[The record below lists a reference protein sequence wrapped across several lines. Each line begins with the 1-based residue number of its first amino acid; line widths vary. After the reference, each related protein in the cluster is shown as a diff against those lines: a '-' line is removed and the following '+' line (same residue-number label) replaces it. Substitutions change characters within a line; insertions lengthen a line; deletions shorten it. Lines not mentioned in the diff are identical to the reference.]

1 PYQHVVADV
10 NMDDNINVLD
20 VVHIRMVIM
29 GQTPTY
35 PAGPTWRFVDRDYE
49 FSSDADDWLTEVFPE
64 VYNANDLAGDI
75 LNADFYALE
84 MGNVSEGS
92 IASSA
97 ELGSSAD
104 RDARSNAELM
114 ASVLGISSAE
124 LCSSA
129 EMRLQAGNT
138 YEVGFTA
145 EQLYGLQGTLELQAG
160 LELVDISYGLATA
173 QNVNLE
179 RAAEGVITFS
189 WDDAEAAMSSAE
201 WSRPS
206 ETSSA
211 DLSSALFTLSVRA
224 TVDGDLSDLLSL
236 TDRITG
242 AEAYPLSGGVS
253 NLVLTYSADE
263 QSSAD
268 EFSLGQ
274 NAPNPVDGFTQ
285 ISFTLPE
292 AETAILT
299 VRDVQGRT
307 VLVREIDAEAGV
319 NLVTLQREDLSVS
332 GVYSYT
338 LVTGEF
344 VATKQMVIR

>member
-1 PYQHVVADV
+1 HVVADV

-84 MGNVSEGS
+84 MGNVSEGV
-92 IASSA
+92 IADA
-97 ELGSSAD
+97 GLRPGD
-104 RDARSNAELM
+104 YDARSVIRMQTEELQL
-114 ASVLGISSAE
+114 SG
-124 LCSSA
+124 
-129 EMRLQAGNT
+129 GNT

-189 WDDAEAAMSSAE
+189 WDDAEALANSSNEA
-201 WSRPS
+201 RGN
-206 ETSSA
+206 SA
-211 DLSSALFTLSVRA
+211 DEASSLFTLSVRA
-224 TVDGDLSDLLSL
+224 TVDGSLSDLLSL

-242 AEAYPLSGGVS
+242 AEAYPLTGGVS
-253 NLVLTYSADE
+253 DLVLDFGTAVST
-263 QSSAD
+263 AD
-268 EFSLGQ
+268 EFALGQ

-307 VLVREIDAEAGV
+307 ILVHKIEAAAGTNVHQLDRSEIGA
-319 NLVTLQREDLSVS
+319 S

-338 LVTGEF
+338 LVAGKHS
-344 VATKQMVIR
+344 ATKQMIIR